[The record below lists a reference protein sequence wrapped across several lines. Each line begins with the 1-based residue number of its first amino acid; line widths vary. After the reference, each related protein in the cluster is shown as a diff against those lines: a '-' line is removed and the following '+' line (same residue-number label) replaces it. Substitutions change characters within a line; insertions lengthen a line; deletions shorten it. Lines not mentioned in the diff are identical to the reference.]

1 MKRFVF
7 LFVFISLILF
17 SAPYKPY
24 PILLVHG
31 RSGSSE
37 TWGVGLPS
45 PGMQEKVLADIKIFK
60 VGFAYYNPC
69 PDTII
74 ADSIERGSGYDKLL
88 KYMKP
93 YAWAWYEWEEAQ
105 GDTPTYTPDPNA
117 PFTGSGYPNKSFL
130 EVVNVNYPTGSV
142 DSDPG
147 SNAPWPLDEWPH
159 EAQPGWGEEI
169 AERVEEVLEEYYG
182 EDWES
187 NPEAK
192 VILFDNGISS
202 GRIKL

>member
-1 MKRFVF
+1 MRRLSLFFV
-7 LFVFISLILF
+7 LIF
-17 SAPYKPY
+17 TMSVWGRPYRPY

-45 PGMQEKVLADIKIFK
+45 PGMQEKILADIKIFK

-88 KYMKP
+88 KYMIP
-93 YAWAWYEWEEAQ
+93 YAWAWYNF
-105 GDTPTYTPDPNA
+105 GDTTYTPDGEDPSLPPSVRA
-117 PFTGSGYPNKSFL
+117 RYPNKSFL

-142 DSDPG
+142 DNEPG
-147 SNAPWPLDEWPH
+147 SNAPWPLDESAIH
-159 EAQPGWGEEI
+159 H
-169 AERVEEVLEEYYG
+169 
-182 EDWES
+182 
-187 NPEAK
+187 
-192 VILFDNGISS
+192 FISS
-202 GRIKL
+202 ICSVIA